1 MNKKVLV
8 VDDSRSVRRMVSRKL
23 ENDLHL
29 EVDTAE
35 DLRSARAL
43 IEANPDGYLMAVVD
57 LNLPDA
63 PNGEVVDYISEVGLS
78 SVVLTGIFDERIRKD
93 LYNKNIIDYLLKDG
107 SHDLDLICH
116 TVSRLQANH
125 ETRVL
130 VVDDSRFSRNYIS
143 RLLVRQH
150 FIVLEAEDGQQA
162 LKKIEENPSVALVLT
177 DYNMPVMDGFELIT
191 RLRRDFGKDRLA
203 IIGISAA
210 EDDYLTA
217 KFIKL
222 GANDFLKK
230 PFGTEEFYCRVNQ
243 NLEML
248 DLFRKIK
255 EASNT
260 DFLTKLFNRRYFFD
274 MGQRV
279 YNRAV
284 MGGQTLAVAMMDI
297 DFFKK
302 VNDLYG
308 HDGGDLALRQ
318 VARMLRDYAR
328 PGDIVAR
335 FGGEE
340 FCWLMEGIDPHT
352 ASHRLENFRQLVE
365 EAEFVFEQKVFHCTL
380 SIGLCCDVGDS
391 LAFML
396 KRADE
401 RLYEA
406 KNQGRNRLVTQ

>member
-1 MNKKVLV
+1 MNKKILV
-8 VDDSRSVRRMVSRKL
+8 VDDSRSIRKMVTRKL
-23 ENDLHL
+23 ESDLHL
-29 EVDTAE
+29 EVDAAE
-35 DLRSARAL
+35 DLRGARAL
-43 IEANPDGYLMAVVD
+43 IESNPDGYLMAVVD

-63 PNGEVVDYISEVGLS
+63 PNGEVVDYVSEVGLS
-78 SVVLTGIFDERIRKD
+78 SVVLTGTFDERIRKD

-107 SHDLDLICH
+107 SHDLDLISQ
-116 TVSRLQANH
+116 TVLRLQANQD
-125 ETRVL
+125 TRVL
-130 VVDDSRFSRNYIS
+130 VVDDSRFSRNYIA

-150 FIVLEAEDGQQA
+150 FEVLEAENGQQA
-162 LKKIEENPSVALVLT
+162 LEKIQANPGIALVLT
-177 DYNMPVMDGFELIT
+177 DYNMPTMDGFELIT
-191 RLRRDFGKDRLA
+191 RLRREHGKDRLA

-284 MGGQTLAVAMMDI
+284 MGGNSLAVAMIDI
-297 DFFKK
+297 DHFKG
-302 VNDLYG
+302 VNDRYG

-318 VARMLRDYAR
+318 VARTLREYAR
-328 PGDIVAR
+328 PCDIVAR

-340 FCWLMEGIDPHT
+340 FCLLMEGIDPHT
-352 ASHRLENFRQLVE
+352 ASHKLEKFRQIIE
-365 EAEFVFEQKVFHCTL
+365 TSEFVFEQQVFHCTL
-380 SIGLCCDVGDS
+380 SIGLCCEVGDS
-391 LAFML
+391 LAYML

-401 RLYEA
+401 CLYVA
-406 KNQGRNRLVTQ
+406 KHQGRNRLVQN